1 MSKYI
6 RNEENLSSKIHD
18 EIVMVNI
25 DLGNY
30 FSLNPVG
37 SDIWEILQD
46 ETSSDEL
53 ISKLMEMYEIDE
65 ATCSKEV
72 NSFLSELLAK
82 KLIREV

>member
-37 SDIWEILQD
+37 SDIWEILQE